1 MADARIRVEY
11 RDSAR
16 NRPTL
21 RFSIPSKLLLNHF
34 IGMFRSLAEGPEIVK
49 LSDLPFIELDSIR
62 EIELIYIGDRKE
74 PPRRLQPGKRRAF
87 FRWIHDSEGWIWCAE
102 LAEALKHPGHQYF
115 DYGENNDVD
124 IEAYFLEDEL
134 QKDRRGS
141 PRISSRC

>member
-74 PPRRLQPGKRRAF
+74 PPEDCSPASAGRSFGGFMTRRVGFGALSLRRHLSI
-87 FRWIHDSEGWIWCAE
+87 RVTNISTTVRTMMWI
-102 LAEALKHPGHQYF
+102 
-115 DYGENNDVD
+115 
-124 IEAYFLEDEL
+124 
-134 QKDRRGS
+134 
-141 PRISSRC
+141 